1 MLNQLT
7 DALKIACQ
15 EKSILKTTRANCL
28 ELIQTP
34 GLPPWILDSMHELVT
49 QKLWES
55 LNDRFHTKLTFGTG
69 GIRGRTIA
77 KHITQAE
84 KGYPLDKAP
93 AQYAAI
99 GSNCLNDL
107 LIVRA
112 TIALFKY
119 IQNYLQN
126 NHEHFVSPS
135 LVIAHDVRFFSEH
148 FCKLTASTWE
158 QLGGKAL
165 IFSGPRSTPQLSFS
179 VRHFKATA
187 GIVITASHNPFY
199 DNGYKVYFKD
209 GAQVVDPH
217 DSAIMEAFNHLTIE
231 NTLPYLNIQENRW
244 TQITTD
250 EELPYVETLKHT
262 LLRPNILRSMPINVA
277 FSPLH
282 GTGAVSSFPAM
293 RTAGVNV
300 IPVMQQCVMDG
311 QFSTI
316 ASPNPENAAA
326 FELAL
331 KTAAT
336 EHADIVIATDPDGDR
351 MGAGVKDLEGQFV
364 LLSGNQI
371 GSLLAEYRIT
381 TLKELGI
388 LDQHTLNHAVLIKS
402 LVTTPLVAKIAHA
415 HGLKCI
421 EVLTGFKWIGQKLD
435 IYEQTL
441 KNHLLASDGFA
452 LDYRN
457 TRFDV
462 AQKLLLKYSTL
473 CVLGVEESYGFL
485 GNDRTRDKDAN
496 AATLMFCELAAYLKS
511 INTNIL
517 TYLDTLYIKYGYH
530 KEDTLNIVYEG
541 STGMQSIQNI
551 LASYAHNPPVR
562 IGSFSIKQCL
572 DFSKGTIEDESGQ
585 TIPTQAFYIFELEG
599 GYRYA
604 VRASGTEAKIKFYI
618 FASEPVTAEQS
629 LFEAKTKAQIVIN
642 ELKQFLTD
650 DAHQRSK

>member
-7 DALKIACQ
+7 DALKIALE
-15 EKSILKTTRANCL
+15 EKSILKTTWINCL

-34 GLPPWILDSMHELVT
+34 GLPSWILESVHELVI

-55 LNDRFHTKLTFGTG
+55 LDDRFHVKLTFGTG

-84 KGYPLDKAP
+84 KEHSLDKVP
-93 AQYAAI
+93 AKHAAI

-107 LIVRA
+107 LIIRA

-119 IQNYLQN
+119 IQNYHHN
-126 NHEHFVSPS
+126 NQEYCTSPS

-165 IFSGPRSTPQLSFS
+165 IFLGPRSTPQLSFS
-179 VRHFKATA
+179 VRHFNATA

-217 DSAIMEAFNHLTIE
+217 DSGIMEVFNHLTIE
-231 NTLPYLNIQENRW
+231 DTLPYINIQEDRW
-244 TQITTD
+244 TQISTD
-250 EELPYVETLKHT
+250 EELPYLESLKCN
-262 LLRPNILRSMPINVA
+262 LLRPDLLQSIPLNVV

-293 RTAGVNV
+293 RAAGITV
-300 IPVMQQCVMDG
+300 IPVVEQCVMDG
-311 QFSTI
+311 QFSTL
-316 ASPNPENAAA
+316 ASPNPEDASA
-326 FELAL
+326 FELSL
-331 KTAAT
+331 KTAAA
-336 EHADIVIATDPDGDR
+336 EHADIIIATDPDCDR
-351 MGAGVKDLEGQFV
+351 MGVGVKNLEEQFT

-371 GSLLAEYRIT
+371 GAILAEYRIN

-388 LDQHTLNHAVLIKS
+388 LDQYTLNHAVLIKS
-402 LVTTPLVAKIAHA
+402 LVTTPLITKIAHT

-435 IYEQTL
+435 IYEHTL
-441 KNHLLASDGFA
+441 KEQLLKTEGFA
-452 LDYRN
+452 LDYKK
-457 TRFDV
+457 TRFDI

-485 GNDRTRDKDAN
+485 GNDRIRDKDAN

-517 TYLDTLYIKYGYH
+517 TYLDILYIKYGYH

-541 STGMQSIQNI
+541 SIGMQSIQNI
-551 LASYAHNPPVR
+551 LESYATNPPMHL
-562 IGSFSIKQCL
+562 GSFSIKNCL
-572 DFSKGTIEDESGQ
+572 DFSKGTIQDESGQ
-585 TIPTQAFYIFELEG
+585 MIPTQAFYIFELEG
-599 GYRYA
+599 GHRYA
-604 VRASGTEAKIKFYI
+604 VRASGTEPKIKFYI
-618 FASEPVTAEQS
+618 FACELVTADQS
-629 LFEAKTKAQIVIN
+629 LLEAKAKAQRTVF
-642 ELKQFLTD
+642 ELKQYLTD
-650 DAHQRSK
+650 DAHKRSK